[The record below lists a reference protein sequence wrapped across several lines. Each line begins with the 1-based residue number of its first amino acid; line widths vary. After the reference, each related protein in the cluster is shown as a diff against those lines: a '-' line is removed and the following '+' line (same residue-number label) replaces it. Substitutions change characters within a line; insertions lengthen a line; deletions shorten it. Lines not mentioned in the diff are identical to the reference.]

1 MPDGKQ
7 NLPEDKKEGK
17 QGALLSKVLNLV
29 TLIELILRII
39 EIALDLWR

>member
-17 QGALLSKVLNLV
+17 QGSLPTVIRLV
-29 TLIELILRII
+29 TLVELILRII

>member
-17 QGALLSKVLNLV
+17 QGSLLSKVLNLV
-29 TLIELILRII
+29 TLVELILRII
-39 EIALDLWR
+39 EITLDLWR

>member
-17 QGALLSKVLNLV
+17 QGSLLDKVLALV
-29 TLIELILRII
+29 PLMELILHLAEFI
-39 EIALDLWR
+39 LSFWR